1 MSNSTTGTPSVPV
14 KGTKAVVAALGATLT
29 ALMAWLSAVA
39 VYAEDD
45 RIDLGEVAPI
55 IGLTISL
62 VGTVYGVWKVT
73 NRPVTDPETL

>member
-1 MSNSTTGTPSVPV
+1 MSTPNPGVPV

-29 ALMAWLSAVA
+29 ALLAFLSAVA

-55 IGLTISL
+55 VGLVLSL
-62 VGTVYGVWKVT
+62 CGTVYGVWKVT
-73 NRPVTDPETL
+73 NEPVNPTHSL